1 MDPEAL
7 DALVHESS
15 ADGEHAGRVHHGG
28 ARDTRRLD
36 FSANVN
42 PRRPTGTASVYESA
56 FGASCRY
63 PADDYPAYR
72 AAAADHVGCAAR
84 EIFPTH
90 GGMGALRL
98 AVETT
103 VQPGDRALVPAP
115 SFGEY
120 AREVKRQGGSVE
132 YVGAAEILA
141 ADPGPFEIAF
151 VCQPNNPT
159 GQAFSP
165 GHLREFAD
173 RCRSAGTV
181 LVVDEAFL
189 DFTRFDSLAGRPGVV
204 VLRSLT
210 KIFGLPGLRM
220 GFAVATGGLRDRLGV
235 ARQPWSLSVPAAAVG
250 EHCLGDEDFVAE
262 TRERVAEE
270 RERIRR
276 RLGSRFDVAESRAPF
291 LLLESDDPAAVDR
304 TLETAR
310 AAGLALR
317 DARTFRGLDRHIRV
331 AVRLPHEN
339 DRLLD
344 ALDV

>member
-7 DALVHESS
+7 DALVDESPT
-15 ADGEHAGRVHHGG
+15 GGNEAGRVHHGG

-42 PRRPTGTASVYESA
+42 PRRPTGTAHAYESA
-56 FGASCRY
+56 FAAACRY

-84 EIFPTH
+84 QVLPTH
-90 GGMGALRL
+90 GAMGALRL
-98 AVETT
+98 AVGAT
-103 VQPGDRALVPAP
+103 VQSGDAALVPAP

-120 AREVKRQGGSVE
+120 ACEVKRQGGTVDHVPADALFSV
-132 YVGAAEILA
+132 
-141 ADPGPFEIAF
+141 DPAPYEIAF

-159 GQAFSP
+159 GRAYSP
-165 GHLREFAD
+165 GCLREFAD
-173 RCRSAGTV
+173 RCRSVGTV

-189 DFTRFDSLAGRPGVV
+189 DFTRFDSVAGRPGIV

-220 GFAVATGGLRDRLGV
+220 GFAVATGGLRERLGV

-250 EHCLGDEDFVAE
+250 EHCLGDEDFVTK
-262 TRERVAEE
+262 TRERVTAE
-270 RERIRR
+270 RERMRE
-276 RLGSRFDVAESRAPF
+276 RLDSRFDVAPSSAPF
-291 LLLESDDPAAVDR
+291 LLLEADDAAAVDG
-304 TLETAR
+304 TLDTAR

-317 DARTFRGLDRHIRV
+317 DARSFRGLDRHIRV

-339 DRLLD
+339 NRLLD

>member
-7 DALVHESS
+7 DALVDESRTE
-15 ADGEHAGRVHHGG
+15 GEAAGRVHHGG
-28 ARDTRRLD
+28 TRDARRLD

-42 PRRPTGTASVYESA
+42 PRRPTGTAQVYESA
-56 FGASCRY
+56 FGAVCSY

-72 AAAADHVGCAAR
+72 AAAADHVGCTAR
-84 EIFPTH
+84 QVLPTH

-103 VQPGDRALVPAP
+103 VQSGDSALVPAP

-120 AREVKRQGGSVE
+120 AREVQRQGGHVDHTP
-132 YVGAAEILA
+132 ADEILA
-141 ADPGPFEIAF
+141 ADPGAYDIAF

-159 GQAFSP
+159 GRAYSP
-165 GHLREFAD
+165 GRLREFAD
-173 RCRSAGTV
+173 RCRSEGTV

-189 DFTRFDSLAGRPGVV
+189 DFTRFESMAGRPGVV

-220 GFAVATGGLRDRLGV
+220 GFAVATDGLRDRLGV
-235 ARQPWSLSVPAAAVG
+235 ARQPWSLGVPAAAVG
-250 EHCLGDEDFVAE
+250 EHCLGDDAFVAE
-262 TRERVAEE
+262 TRERVSDE
-270 RERIRR
+270 RERMRER
-276 RLGSRFDVAESRAPF
+276 FESRFGVEDSRAPF
-291 LLLESDDPAAVDR
+291 LLLEAKDVAAVDR

-317 DARTFRGLDRHIRV
+317 DARTFRGLDHHIRV